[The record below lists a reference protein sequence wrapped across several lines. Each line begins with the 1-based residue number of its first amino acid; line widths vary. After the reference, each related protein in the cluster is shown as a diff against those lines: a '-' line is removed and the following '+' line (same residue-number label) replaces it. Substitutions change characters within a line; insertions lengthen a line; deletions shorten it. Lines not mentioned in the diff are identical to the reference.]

1 MTNTTLGPITIVYRN
16 ETQRFATVSLA
27 LHFLR
32 QDRIKMGW
40 FHKINA
46 AVDLMVD
53 DEVRQTRHL
62 KGDKFLIMQE
72 LNQLAKDLKASHV

>member
-1 MTNTTLGPITIVYRN
+1 MTNTTLGPITIAYRD
-16 ETQRFATVSLA
+16 ETQQFATVSLA

-40 FHKINA
+40 FHKVKA

-53 DEVRQTRHL
+53 DEVSQTRHL
-62 KGDKFLIMQE
+62 KGDKFLIMKE
-72 LNQLAKDLKASHV
+72 LNQLANDLKASHV